1 MITSKL
7 LSSLEKVFLD
17 EEPTAAQQLS
27 GMALRGERFSF
38 QFSVS
43 RDFEDENG
51 LQRFRVAV
59 ESPIADFVTVR
70 SVRMVPSEVP
80 AYPYDKDDD
89 YLRTAPGLFPDALE
103 PPRPNFIL
111 IPWQWR
117 TFWISVDVPADMK
130 PGRYPITLR
139 LLKDETGKPVPE
151 DDGKVMAEK
160 TFTLEVLP
168 ATLPTQT
175 LKHTEWFHIDCL
187 AAYYG
192 VELWSE
198 DYWRIFGRFVKQAV
212 EHGVNMLLTP
222 IFTPPLD
229 TAPGGERMTMQ
240 LVDVTRNGGTYAFG
254 FDRLERYLTIAD
266 SKGVRYFELSHLFTQ
281 WGAAHAPKIMA
292 TVDGE
297 YKRLFGWETDAT
309 ADEYQEFLRAFLPAL
324 VDWIRGHGWLDRTYF
339 HFSDEPHKE
348 HIEQYAASSAAARE
362 ILKDCHV
369 IDALSVYEFYE
380 RGLIR
385 QPIPG
390 TTSVHEFM
398 EKGVSPIW
406 TYYCCDQTQAVSN
419 HFIAMP
425 SARNRILGWQLYK
438 YNVEGFLTWGYNFW
452 SSQFSLC
459 PINPYEVTDA
469 VCAFPSGD
477 AFMVY
482 PGADGG
488 PVASIHQVVMAEALQ
503 DMRAMQLLETMIP
516 KAEIVAKMDAL
527 CADGEVTFKQY
538 PRSAQALLDLRAW
551 VNEQIKAHA

>member
-1 MITSKL
+1 MFTTKL

-17 EEPTAAQQLS
+17 ETPTAAEQTS

-38 QFSVS
+38 QLAIS

-51 LQRFRVAV
+51 TQRFRIALD
-59 ESPIADFVTVR
+59 SPLADCTQVR
-70 SVRMVPSEVP
+70 AVRMVPCELP

-89 YLRTAPGLFPDALE
+89 YLRTAPGLFPDCLE
-103 PPRPNFIL
+103 TPKPNFIL
-111 IPWQWR
+111 TPWQWR
-117 TFWISVDVPADMK
+117 TFWVSVEVPQDMQ

-139 LLKDETGKPVPE
+139 VLRDETGKPAPE
-151 DDGKVMAEK
+151 DDGKVMAEN

-168 ATLPTQT
+168 AALPEQT
-175 LKHTEWFHIDCL
+175 LKHTEWFHNDCL

-198 DYWRIFGRFVKQAV
+198 DYWRIFGRYVKQAV
-212 EHGVNMLLTP
+212 DHGVNMLLTP

-229 TAPGGERMTMQ
+229 TEPGGERMTMQ
-240 LVDVTRNGGTYAFG
+240 LVDVTRTNGAYTFG

-266 SKGVRYFELSHLFTQ
+266 SKGIRYFEMSHLFTQ

-292 TVDGE
+292 TVDGT

-309 ADEYQEFLRAFLPAL
+309 AAEYQDFLRAFLPTL
-324 VDWIRGHGWLDRTYF
+324 VEWIRSRDWLDRTYF

-348 HIEQYAASSAAARE
+348 HIEQYEASSAAARE
-362 ILKDCHV
+362 ILKDCRV

-390 TTSVHEFM
+390 TTSVHDFM
-398 EKGVSPIW
+398 EKGVDSVW
-406 TYYCCDQTQAVSN
+406 TYYCCDQAQVVSN
-419 HFIAMP
+419 HFLAMP
-425 SARNRILGWQLYK
+425 SARNRILGLQLFK
-438 YNVEGFLTWGYNFW
+438 YDVEGFLTWGYNFW
-452 SSQFSLC
+452 SSQFSMY

-469 VCAFPSGD
+469 LCAFPSGD

-482 PGADGG
+482 PGPNGE
-488 PVASIHQVVMAEALQ
+488 PVSSIHQVVMAEAFQ
-503 DMRAMQLLETMIP
+503 DMRALQLLATLIP
-516 KAEIVAKMDAL
+516 KEQIVAKMDAL
-527 CADGEVTFKQY
+527 CDGGLTFKQY
-538 PRSAQALLDLRAW
+538 PRRAEDLLAFRTW
-551 VNEQIKAHA
+551 VNEQIKAHV